1 MSESDLN
8 RLCKESYYDFSTQNV
23 HETQLDAWKRK
34 GERVWK
40 RSLRHTEGNNPA
52 LISNT

>member
-8 RLCKESYYDFSTQNV
+8 RLCKESYYDFSTQDV

-34 GERVWK
+34 RESV
-40 RSLRHTEGNNPA
+40 EA
-52 LISNT
+52 LAETHRGK

>member
-8 RLCKESYYDFSTQNV
+8 RLCKESYYDFSTQDV

-34 GERVWK
+34 SVE
-40 RSLRHTEGNNPA
+40 A
-52 LISNT
+52 LAETHRGK